1 MRQARR
7 MSRRRSTDSNSSA
20 STSPERVADDDNDSL
35 MLGDNE
41 SQSSLALSGQDD
53 QDDSLAREMAERSRI
68 SPISRL
74 PAELIIAVFQK
85 LGTSDL
91 RSCMLVSKE
100 WARSSVTLLWHRPKT
115 DQWWPL
121 HSVIQSLRSANS
133 YFDYSHSV
141 KRLNLS
147 ALQGAV
153 SDGVLLPF
161 QTCKRIERLT
171 LTNCSKLTDLSI
183 AQLVDGNKSL
193 LALDV
198 THIKGVT
205 DITMKALAKDCY
217 RLQGLNITKCVDITD
232 HGLVAVAQKCPQL
245 KRVSLCLSTLPRIPA
260 NSCAAQIQSLYRV
273 NFQVSPCFCGALSS
287 SPRNRPPRLPP
298 SRG

>member
-1 MRQARR
+1 MRQVRR
-7 MSRRRSTDSNSSA
+7 TSRRLSTGSNSSA
-20 STSPERVADDDNDSL
+20 STSPERAADDDNESL

-53 QDDSLAREMAERSRI
+53 QDDSLARELAERIRV

-74 PAELIIAVFQK
+74 PTELMISVFQK

-100 WARSSVTLLWHRPKT
+100 WARNSWTLLWHRPKT
-115 DQWWPL
+115 DTWPPL
-121 HSVIQSLRSANS
+121 HNVVQSLRSANS

-147 ALQGAV
+147 AQSDAV
-153 SDGVLLPF
+153 SDGVLLAF

-205 DITMKALAKDCY
+205 DVTMQALARDCY
-217 RLQGLNITKCVDITD
+217 RLQGLNITKCIDITD
-232 HGLVAVAQKCPQL
+232 DGLVAVAQKCPQL
-245 KRVSLCLSTLPRIPA
+245 KRVRPRF
-260 NSCAAQIQSLYRV
+260 Y
-273 NFQVSPCFCGALSS
+273 SS
-287 SPRNRPPRLPP
+287 EGPN
-298 SRG
+298 